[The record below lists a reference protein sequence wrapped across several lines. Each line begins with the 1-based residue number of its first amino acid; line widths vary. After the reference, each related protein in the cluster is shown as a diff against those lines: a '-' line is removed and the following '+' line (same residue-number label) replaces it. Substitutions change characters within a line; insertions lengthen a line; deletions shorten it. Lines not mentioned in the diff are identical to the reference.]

1 MPKYL
6 VQASYSAE
14 GLQGL
19 KTDTASG
26 RKAAVTKAIETLG
39 GKVEAFYFSF
49 GSDDVVIIA
58 DMPSNTAAAS
68 ASIAVGSTGL
78 ARSHTTPLLTVEEA
92 DQAITMKA
100 NYRAPGK

>member
-6 VQASYSAE
+6 IQASYSAE
-14 GLQGL
+14 GLEGL
-19 KTDTASG
+19 KKDTASG
-26 RKAAVTKAIETLG
+26 RKAAVTKAMESLG

-49 GSDDVVIIA
+49 GSEDVVLIV

-78 ARSHTTPLLTVEEA
+78 AHTHTTPLLTVEEA
-92 DQAITMKA
+92 DKAITMKA
-100 NYRAPGK
+100 DYRAPGK